1 MKRFIFLSLLSI
13 LFFATSS
20 AQKKDDVTG
29 ALLIKTTKTK
39 EVQPAPEPV
48 PTPAPATNINKNLF
62 LMGEVGL
69 MVGTVGVGH
78 DFMFTAGYR
87 FKERFVVG
95 GGLGYFGAYSVSGT
109 IGMPLYAYGRVD
121 ILKDRKTT
129 PFVSFYLGGNIPDGV
144 YVSPMIGIRL
154 PISQNLK
161 FNISTG
167 YIAASTIHDG
177 GDYPYVSSNWSLRI
191 GVEF

>member
-1 MKRFIFLSLLSI
+1 MKKLFIACVLFVLTAIPTSLY
-13 LFFATSS
+13 
-20 AQKKDDVTG
+20 AQNNTVSG
-29 ALLIKTTKTK
+29 AMMIQNTDIVKTK
-39 EVQPAPEPV
+39 KG
-48 PTPAPATNINKNLF
+48 INPNLF
-62 LMGEVGL
+62 LLGEAGL

-87 FKERFVVG
+87 FRERFVVG
-95 GGLGYFGAYSVSGT
+95 GGLGYFGAYSVGGT
-109 IGMPLYAYGRVD
+109 IGLPLYAYGRVD

-154 PISQNLK
+154 PISQSLK

-167 YIAASTIHDG
+167 YIAASTFHDG
-177 GDYPYVSSNWSLRI
+177 GDYPYVSGNWSLRI